1 MYAEYIIGQ
10 KKRKKHFV
18 DYAFFLTE
26 VKLTYKTDTINVCG
40 LNMKQQMRL
49 NELINAGK

>member
-1 MYAEYIIGQ
+1 M
-10 KKRKKHFV
+10 